1 MTENSTRSTADWQA
15 RWAASMTNNYGTPA
29 VALTGGWGA
38 VVTDADGREYLD
50 LLGGIAV
57 NALGHGHPA
66 IAAAVGVHPVYLA
79 RAFRQHYGCGPAAY
93 ARQLRLERAAAL
105 VRTTARPLADIAA
118 ACGFVDQSHLT
129 RAFATTFATSPAAYR
144 RRHRR

>member
-1 MTENSTRSTADWQA
+1 MTDNSAHSTADWQA

-29 VALTGGWGA
+29 VALTGGSGA

-66 IAAAVGVHPVYLA
+66 ITAAVTE
-79 RAFRQHYGCGPAAY
+79 
-93 ARQLRLERAAAL
+93 QLREQVQRSYELSR
-105 VRTTARPLADIAA
+105 
-118 ACGFVDQSHLT
+118 G
-129 RAFATTFATSPAAYR
+129 
-144 RRHRR
+144 